1 MRGHIH
7 VRRALL
13 SCLVDSR
20 TGMPRVGMVG
30 GGQLA
35 RMTHQ
40 AGIALGQSLRVL
52 SIGPDESAAL
62 VAADVELGSHLD
74 LAALLTFAQECD
86 VVTFDHE
93 HVPTDHIRAMV
104 EAGHTVYPGADALQY
119 AQDKTLMRER
129 LAAAGLPVPAFAVV
143 PAGNDLPA
151 AVEGFGQAHGW
162 PVVLKTARGGYDGRG
177 VWVLDGMPAV
187 AGPDS
192 VLPPDLAGDLLLEA
206 FVPMKRELAAVVA
219 RSPFGQAAAWPVVE
233 TVQRDGIC
241 VEVIAP
247 APGLDPDVAAAAAR
261 MALQIAGD
269 LEVVGVLAVELFEIE
284 ADPATGTPD
293 GLVINELAMRP
304 HNSGHWSM
312 DGSVTSQFEQ
322 HLRAVLD
329 YPLGRTDAIAPF
341 TVMGNVLGG
350 PDSGSGSEI
359 GMDERVHH
367 LAARFP
373 QVKVHLYGKA
383 FRPGRKLGHVN
394 VIGTDLPELR
404 RIAELAATWLGTGR
418 WGDGY
423 EIHFG
428 ELPGWLAGT
437 DGNAR

>member
-1 MRGHIH
+1 M
-7 VRRALL
+7 
-13 SCLVDSR
+13 DER

-40 AGIALGQSLRVL
+40 AAIPLGQTLRVL
-52 SIGPDESAAL
+52 SVAPDDSAAL
-62 VAADVELGSHLD
+62 VTPDVMIGHHTD
-74 LAALLTFAQECD
+74 LAALRAFARDCD

-93 HVPTDHIRAMV
+93 HVPGEHIRTLVA
-104 EAGHTVYPGADALQY
+104 EGHAVYPGADALQY
-119 AQDKTLMRER
+119 AQDKALMRPR
-129 LAAAGLPVPAFAVV
+129 LAELGAPVPAFEVV
-143 PAGNDLPA
+143 DA
-151 AVEGFGQAHGW
+151 ADPTRTERIVAFGAAHGW
-162 PVVLKTARGGYDGRG
+162 PCVVKTARGGYDGRG
-177 VWVLDGMPAV
+177 VWVVRSAREAAALDLPD
-187 AGPDS
+187 AGRL
-192 VLPPDLAGDLLLEA
+192 VIEA
-206 FVPMKRELAAVVA
+206 FVAMRRELAAVVA

-233 TVQRDGIC
+233 TVQQDGIC

-247 APGLDPDVAAAAAR
+247 APALDDDRAAAAGR
-261 MALQIAGD
+261 LALRIAGE
-269 LEVVGVLAVELFEIE
+269 LGVVGVLAVELFEV
-284 ADPATGTPD
+284 DPGPDAPD
-293 GLVINELAMRP
+293 GILVNELAMRP

-329 YPLGRTDAIAPF
+329 YPLGRTDPVAPF

-350 PDSGSGSEI
+350 PADGPGAGI

-394 VIGTDLPELR
+394 VLGSDLGELR
-404 RIAELAATWLGTGR
+404 RVSALAASWLSEGV
-418 WGDGY
+418 WVDGWNPHT
-423 EIHFG
+423 ELIAPVARG
-428 ELPGWLAGT
+428 EAVVG
-437 DGNAR
+437 

>member
-1 MRGHIH
+1 M
-7 VRRALL
+7 
-13 SCLVDSR
+13 DSR

-40 AGIALGQSLRVL
+40 SAIALGQSLRVL

-74 LAALLTFAQECD
+74 LDALLRFAEGCD

-93 HVPTDHIRAMV
+93 HVPGDSIRAMV
-104 EAGHTVYPGADALQY
+104 AAGATVYPGADALQY

-129 LAAAGLPVPAFAVV
+129 LGAAGLPVPAFAVV
-143 PAGNDLPA
+143 PDGSDVAA
-151 AVEGFGQAHGW
+151 AVADFGQAHGW

-177 VWVLDGMPAV
+177 VWVLDSPGAV
-187 AGPDS
+187 TGPDP
-192 VLPPDLAGDLLLEA
+192 VLPADLSGDLLLEA

-233 TVQRDGIC
+233 TVQQDGIC

-247 APGLDPDVAAAAAR
+247 AAGLDPDIAAAAAR

-269 LEVVGVLAVELFEIE
+269 LGVVGVLAVELFEVPVS
-284 ADPATGTPD
+284 PAAPD
-293 GLVINELAMRP
+293 GLLINELAMRP

-329 YPLGRTDAIAPF
+329 YPLGRTDALAPY

-350 PDSGSGSEI
+350 PDDGPGSDI

-367 LAARFP
+367 LGARFP

-394 VIGTDLPELR
+394 IVGSDLPELR
-404 RIAELAATWLGTGR
+404 RIAQLAATWLGTGL

-423 EIHFG
+423 EIHAG
-428 ELPGWLAGT
+428 EVSGRRDGALTGGT
-437 DGNAR
+437 R